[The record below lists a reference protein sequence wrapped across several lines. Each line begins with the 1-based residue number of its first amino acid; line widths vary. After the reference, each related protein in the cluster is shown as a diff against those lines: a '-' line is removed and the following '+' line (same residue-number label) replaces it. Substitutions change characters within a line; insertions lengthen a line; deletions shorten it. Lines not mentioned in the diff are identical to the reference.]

1 MYHLLVAYVFFG
13 RSPPSWPRIASGR
26 FPRRL
31 AGQGSALAPTDRV
44 KKLAI
49 YAHERVSHEWLVD
62 PLARTL
68 EVLRLESGRWMIV
81 ATHSGD
87 DVVRAE
93 PLGDIVLDLR
103 ALWGDDAG

>member
-1 MYHLLVAYVFFG
+1 MPELPDTAYFAIAPDWVCEVI
-13 RSPPSWPRIASGR
+13 SPSTA
-26 FPRRL
+26 
-31 AGQGSALAPTDRV
+31 ALDRV

-49 YAHERVSHEWLVD
+49 YAHARVSHVWLVD

-68 EVLRLESGRWMIV
+68 EVLRLEGGRWMIV

-93 PLGDIVLDLR
+93 PLGDIVLELR
-103 ALWGDDAG
+103 ALWGDHAGDSGPV